1 MPRTYSILLAEANPL
16 LREKMAGLFT
26 RNRSLWCVIQVDGSG
41 NLARAA
47 AQAQPDFILADLNI
61 LKDPELLSFLRR
73 TSPDSRFIALVD
85 AKLEAYLKAG
95 RELDLDGIFEKGSVS
110 EEIRTM
116 ISSIE
121 ESAEPMD

>member
-1 MPRTYSILLAEANPL
+1 MPRTYSALLAEANPL

-47 AQAQPDFILADLNI
+47 AQAQPDFIVADLNI

-73 TSPDSRFIALVD
+73 TSPDSRIIALVD
-85 AKLEAYLKAG
+85 AKLEAYLKAA
-95 RELDLDGIFEKGSVS
+95 RELDLDGTFEKGSVG

-121 ESAEPMD
+121 EAGESTS